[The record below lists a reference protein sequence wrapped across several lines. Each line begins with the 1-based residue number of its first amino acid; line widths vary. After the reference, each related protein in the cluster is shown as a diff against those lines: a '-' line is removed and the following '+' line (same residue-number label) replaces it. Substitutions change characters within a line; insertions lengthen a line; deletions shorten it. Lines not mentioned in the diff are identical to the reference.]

1 MRVVRHRDDRAVQAD
16 SGPPRLLSR
25 LLFENARING
35 PRPRA
40 TSLDGVQSAFHCLHN
55 GAITLNQALLDAFS
69 GGYGFVA
76 NVMDSTQ
83 PDSQLNRAVS

>member
-16 SGPPRLLSR
+16 TGTTRLLSR

-40 TSLDGVQSAFHCLHN
+40 SSLDGVQAAFLCLHSEV
-55 GAITLNQALLDAFS
+55 ITLNQTLLAEFS
-69 GGYGFVA
+69 EGCRFVA
-76 NVMDSTQ
+76 IVMDSTK
-83 PDSQLNRAVS
+83 PGFTLIRAGS

>member
-1 MRVVRHRDDRAVQAD
+1 MRYRDDRAVQAD

-40 TSLDGVQSAFHCLHN
+40 SSLDGVQSAFLCLHN
-55 GAITLNQALLDAFS
+55 GAITLNQTLLAAFS
-69 GGYGFVA
+69 VEYRSVA
-76 NVMDSTQ
+76 IVMDSTQ
-83 PDSQLNRAVS
+83 PGSLLNRAVN